1 MVSKCELYLSISPV
15 VYSVPDQSELG
26 LPQKSEG
33 GFADENEDELPRSS
47 VRMDY
52 RTRMGSTYN
61 FKYKRMRVDHRI
73 RVKVDYCSI
82 KRVNYCITKTT
93 MCITTAK

>member
-1 MVSKCELYLSISPV
+1 M
-15 VYSVPDQSELG
+15 
-26 LPQKSEG
+26 PQKNEV
-33 GFADENEDELPRSS
+33 GFADENEDKLPRSS

-52 RTRMGSTYN
+52 RTRMRSTYN
-61 FKYKRMRVDHRI
+61 FKYSRMRVDHRI

-82 KRVNYCITKTT
+82 KRVDYCITAAS